1 MTGSKRQNTASAS
14 VSLVMLIALVLLG
27 GVLGAQDLPD
37 DIDISQSPDG
47 IVALPARVH
56 SVFRSTFDRYTKIIA
71 PNGGAIHFLLQ
82 NQVTNEMGVRARE
95 ILRFYITDAPGTEFG
110 SDKTAVANSMA
121 NLDATL
127 VYFNSESAAERAI
140 EGRLGK
146 VDLFFQDLYAS
157 ESVVE
162 GSRDYVNNTLRD
174 ATLEEVFHLVHGAG
188 IQPTLPAFHSRI
200 TAATNAAI
208 AAGIYDPPPTRELP
222 RADRPFEY
230 IISIIDVYYGMWAH
244 DRGGDSFGGEYR
256 YNTRAEIEAGDPA
269 GVAAML
275 AFLPPHLEA
284 SLTIAGSWNSEF
296 TLARNPAVPYTHKS
310 QYLTNVRLGGTRNSS
325 LTGNSLDNTLA
336 GNSGDNRID
345 GGGGVDSVLFSGRSS
360 EYSVTTVAGV
370 VEVRDTI
377 RGRDGADRLR
387 AVERLVFTD
396 RVVDPTAAAIFLRGD
411 GNDDGTI
418 DLTDGVYIL
427 NYLFLGGDSPGCMD
441 AVDAD
446 DNGLVQLTD
455 GVFILN
461 FLFLGGAVPPA
472 PYPGC
477 GTDDRD
483 GTPGCKLPA
492 GNCE

>member
-1 MTGSKRQNTASAS
+1 MTGLERQNPVAPA
-14 VSLVMLIALVLLG
+14 VFLPVFLLLAVIG
-27 GVLGAQDLPD
+27 GALGAQNLPD

-56 SVFRSTFDRYTKIIA
+56 SVFRSSFDRYTKIVA

-82 NQVTNEMGVRARE
+82 SQVTNEMGVRARE

-110 SDKTAVANSMA
+110 ADKTAVANSMA
-121 NLDATL
+121 NRDATL

-174 ATLEEVFHLVHGAG
+174 ATFEEVFHLVHGAG

-208 AAGIYDPPPTRELP
+208 SAGIYDPPPTRELP

-244 DRGGDSFGGEYR
+244 DRDGDSFGGEYR
-256 YNTRAEIEAGDPA
+256 YNTRAEIEAGDPS

-275 AFLPPHLEA
+275 AFLPPYLEA
-284 SLTIAGSWNSEF
+284 SLTVTGSWNSEF
-296 TLARNPAVPYTHKS
+296 TLTRNPAVPYTHKS
-310 QYLTNVRLGGTRNSS
+310 QYLTNVRLSGTRNAS

-336 GNSGDNRID
+336 GNSGNNRID
-345 GGGGVDSVLFSGRSS
+345 GGGGMDSVIFSGRSS
-360 EYSVTTVAGV
+360 EYALTTRAGV
-370 VEVRDTI
+370 VEVSDTV
-377 RGRDGADRLR
+377 RGRDGTDRLR

-396 RVVDPTAAAIFLRGD
+396 RVIDPTAGGSFLRGD
-411 GNDDGTI
+411 GMTMEPS
-418 DLTDGVYIL
+418 T
-427 NYLFLGGDSPGCMD
+427 
-441 AVDAD
+441 
-446 DNGLVQLTD
+446 
-455 GVFILN
+455 
-461 FLFLGGAVPPA
+461 
-472 PYPGC
+472 
-477 GTDDRD
+477 
-483 GTPGCKLPA
+483 
-492 GNCE
+492 

>member
-1 MTGSKRQNTASAS
+1 MTGFKRQNPAAAPVFLT
-14 VSLVMLIALVLLG
+14 VFLVLVLLG
-27 GVLGAQDLPD
+27 GALGAQNLPD
-37 DIDISQSPDG
+37 DIDITQSPDG

-82 NQVTNEMGVRARE
+82 SQVTNEMGVRARE
-95 ILRFYITDAPGTEFG
+95 ILRFYITDAPGSEFG
-110 SDKTAVANSMA
+110 ADKTAVANSMA

-208 AAGIYDPPPTRELP
+208 AAGIYDPPPSRELP

-244 DRGGDSFGGEYR
+244 DRDGDSFGGEYR
-256 YNTRAEIEAGDPA
+256 YNTRAEIEAGDPS

-275 AFLPPHLEA
+275 AFLPPYLEA
-284 SLTIAGSWNSEF
+284 SLTVTGSWNSE
-296 TLARNPAVPYTHKS
+296 
-310 QYLTNVRLGGTRNSS
+310 
-325 LTGNSLDNTLA
+325 
-336 GNSGDNRID
+336 
-345 GGGGVDSVLFSGRSS
+345 
-360 EYSVTTVAGV
+360 
-370 VEVRDTI
+370 
-377 RGRDGADRLR
+377 
-387 AVERLVFTD
+387 
-396 RVVDPTAAAIFLRGD
+396 
-411 GNDDGTI
+411 
-418 DLTDGVYIL
+418 
-427 NYLFLGGDSPGCMD
+427 
-441 AVDAD
+441 
-446 DNGLVQLTD
+446 
-455 GVFILN
+455 
-461 FLFLGGAVPPA
+461 
-472 PYPGC
+472 
-477 GTDDRD
+477 
-483 GTPGCKLPA
+483 
-492 GNCE
+492 

>member
-1 MTGSKRQNTASAS
+1 MTGFECQNPAASQVFLPAF
-14 VSLVMLIALVLLG
+14 LALAILG
-27 GVLGAQDLPD
+27 GTLGAQNLPD
-37 DIDISQSPDG
+37 DIDISRSPDG
-47 IVALPARVH
+47 VVALPARVH
-56 SVFRSTFDRYTKIIA
+56 SVFRSSFDRYTKVVA

-82 NQVTNEMGVRARE
+82 SRVTNEMGVRARE

-110 SDKTAVANSMA
+110 ADKTAVANSMA

-208 AAGIYDPPPTRELP
+208 SAGIYDPPPTRELP

-256 YNTRAEIEAGDPA
+256 YNTRAEIEAGDPS

-284 SLTIAGSWNSEF
+284 SLTVTGSWNSEF
-296 TLARNPAVPYTHKS
+296 TLVRNPAIPYTHKS
-310 QYLTNVRLGGTRNSS
+310 QYLTNVRLSGTRDAG

-336 GNSGDNRID
+336 GNSGDNPID
-345 GGGGVDSVLFSGRSS
+345 GGAGSDAVMFRGPFS
-360 EYSVTTVAGV
+360 EYAVTATADGI
-370 VEVRDTI
+370 EVRDLVG
-377 RGRDGADRLR
+377 GRDGTDLLS
-387 AVERLVFTD
+387 AVELLVFAD
-396 RVVDPTAAAIFLRGD
+396 QSVDPAATGSFLRGD

-418 DLTDGVYIL
+418 DLTDAITIL
-427 NYLFLGGDSPGCMD
+427 NYLFLGGVVPGCLD
-441 AVDAD
+441 AADAD
-446 DNGLVQLTD
+446 DDEEIQLTD
-455 GVFILN
+455 GIYTLS
-461 FLFLGGAVPPA
+461 FLFSGGAPPPA
-472 PYPGC
+472 PWPDC
-477 GTDDRD
+477 GED
-483 GTPGCKLPA
+483 PA
-492 GNCE
+492 GEGLDCASHQSCP

>member
-1 MTGSKRQNTASAS
+1 MTGLERQNPVAPA
-14 VSLVMLIALVLLG
+14 VFLPVFLALVVLG
-27 GVLGAQDLPD
+27 GALGAQNLPD

-47 IVALPARVH
+47 VVALPGRVH
-56 SVFRSTFDRYTKIIA
+56 SVFRSSFDRYTKIVA

-82 NQVTNEMGVRARE
+82 TEVTNEMGVRARE

-140 EGRLGK
+140 DGRLGK

-162 GSRDYVNNTLRD
+162 GSRAYVNNTVRD

-208 AAGIYDPPPTRELP
+208 AAGIYDPPPSRELP

-244 DRGGDSFGGEYR
+244 ERGGDSFGGEYSF
-256 YNTRAEIEAGDPA
+256 NTRAAIEAGDPA

-275 AFLPPHLEA
+275 AFLPPNLEA
-284 SLTIAGSWNSEF
+284 SLAVTASWNSEF

-310 QYLTNVRLGGTRNSS
+310 QYLSNVRLGGTRNAS
-325 LTGNSLDNTLA
+325 LTGNSLDNTLS
-336 GNSGDNRID
+336 GNPGDNRID
-345 GGGGVDSVLFSGRSS
+345 GGGGIDSVLFSGRSS
-360 EYSVTTVAGV
+360 EYAVTTRAGV
-370 VEVRDTI
+370 IEVSDTV
-377 RGRDGADRLR
+377 RGRDGTDRLS

-396 RVVDPTAAAIFLRGD
+396 RVVDPTAGGSFLRGD
-411 GNDDGTI
+411 GNGDGTI
-418 DLTDGVYIL
+418 DLTDAVYTL
-427 NYLFLGGDSPGCMD
+427 NYLFLGGAVPACLD
-441 AVDAD
+441 AADAD
-446 DNGLVQLTD
+446 DSEEVQLTD
-455 GVFILN
+455 AIYTLG
-461 FLFLGGAVPPA
+461 FLFSGGAPPPA
-472 PYPGC
+472 PYPDC
-477 GTDDRD
+477 GEDPTAEGLDCASR
-483 GTPGCKLPA
+483 GSCP
-492 GNCE
+492 

>member
-1 MTGSKRQNTASAS
+1 MTGFECQNPAASQ
-14 VSLVMLIALVLLG
+14 VFLPTFLALAILG
-27 GVLGAQDLPD
+27 GTLGAQNLPD
-37 DIDISQSPDG
+37 DIDISRSPDG
-47 IVALPARVH
+47 VVALPARVH
-56 SVFRSTFDRYTKIIA
+56 SVFRSSFDRYTKVVA

-82 NQVTNEMGVRARE
+82 SQVTNEMGVRARE

-110 SDKTAVANSMA
+110 ADKTAVANSMA

-127 VYFNSESAAERAI
+127 VYFNTESAAERAI

-174 ATLEEVFHLVHGAG
+174 ATFEEVFHLVHGAG

-208 AAGIYDPPPTRELP
+208 AAGIYDPPPSRELP

-256 YNTRAEIEAGDPA
+256 YNTRAEIEAGDPS

-275 AFLPPHLEA
+275 AFLPPYLEA
-284 SLTIAGSWNSEF
+284 SLAVTGAWNSEF
-296 TLARNPAVPYTHKS
+296 TLTRNPAVPYTHKS
-310 QYLTNVRLGGTRNSS
+310 QYLTNVRLSGTRDAG

-336 GNSGDNRID
+336 GNSGDNPID
-345 GGGGVDSVLFSGRSS
+345 GGAGNDAVLFRGSFS
-360 EYSVTTVAGV
+360 EYAVTATADGI
-370 VEVRDTI
+370 EVRDLVG
-377 RGRDGADRLR
+377 GRDGTDLLS
-387 AVERLVFTD
+387 AVELLVFAD
-396 RVVDPTAAAIFLRGD
+396 QSVDPAATGSFLRGD

-418 DLTDGVYIL
+418 DLTDAITIL
-427 NYLFLGGDSPGCMD
+427 NYLFLGGVVPGCLD
-441 AVDAD
+441 AADAD
-446 DNGLVQLTD
+446 DDEEIQLTD
-455 GVFILN
+455 GIYTLS
-461 FLFLGGAVPPA
+461 FLFSGGAPPPA
-472 PYPGC
+472 PWPDC
-477 GTDDRD
+477 GEDLGGGGLDCAAHQSC
-483 GTPGCKLPA
+483 P
-492 GNCE
+492 

>member
-1 MTGSKRQNTASAS
+1 MTGFECQNPAASQ
-14 VSLVMLIALVLLG
+14 VFLPTFLALAILG
-27 GVLGAQDLPD
+27 GTLGAQNLPD
-37 DIDISQSPDG
+37 DIDISRSPDG

-56 SVFRSTFDRYTKIIA
+56 SVFRSSFDRYTKVVA

-82 NQVTNEMGVRARE
+82 SQVTNEMGVRARE

-244 DRGGDSFGGEYR
+244 DRNGDSFGGEYR

-275 AFLPPHLEA
+275 AFLPPQLEA
-284 SLTIAGSWNSEF
+284 SLTISGSWNSEF
-296 TLARNPAVPYTHKS
+296 TLVRNPAVPYTHKS
-310 QYLTNVRLGGTRNSS
+310 QYLTNVRLGGTRNAS

-345 GGGGVDSVLFSGRSS
+345 GGGGTDSVLFSGRSS
-360 EYSVTTVAGV
+360 EYAVTTRAGV
-370 VEVRDTI
+370 VEVSDTI
-377 RGRDGADRLR
+377 RGRDGTDRLR

-396 RVVDPTAAAIFLRGD
+396 RVVDPTAGASFLRGD

-418 DLTDGVYIL
+418 DLTDAITIL
-427 NYLFLGGDSPGCMD
+427 NYLFLGGAAPGCLD
-441 AVDAD
+441 AAD
-446 DNGLVQLTD
+446 SDDDEEIQLTD
-455 GVFILN
+455 GIYTLS
-461 FLFLGGAVPPA
+461 FLFSGGAPPPA
-472 PYPGC
+472 PWPDC
-477 GTDDRD
+477 GED
-483 GTPGCKLPA
+483 PA
-492 GNCE
+492 GEGLDCAAHQSCP

>member
-1 MTGSKRQNTASAS
+1 MRGIERIDQASS
-14 VSLVMLIALVLLG
+14 PVFLPVFLVLVLLG
-27 GVLGAQDLPD
+27 GALGAQNLPD
-37 DIDISQSPDG
+37 DIDISESPDG
-47 IVALPARVH
+47 IVSLPARVH
-56 SVFRSTFDRYTKIIA
+56 SVFRSTFDRYTRIVA

-82 NQVTNEMGVRARE
+82 SQVTNEMGVRARE

-127 VYFNSESAAERAI
+127 VYFNTESAAERAI
-140 EGRLGK
+140 DGRLGK

-188 IQPTLPAFHSRI
+188 IQPTQPAFHSRI

-208 AAGIYDPPPTRELP
+208 SAGIYDPPPTRELP

-256 YNTRAEIEAGDPA
+256 YNTRAAIEAGDPA

-284 SLTIAGSWNSEF
+284 SLTVAGSWNSEF
-296 TLARNPAVPYTHKS
+296 TLVRNPAVPYTHKS
-310 QYLTNVRLGGTRNSS
+310 QYLTNVSLGGTRNAS

-345 GGGGVDSVLFSGRSS
+345 GGGGTDSVLFSGRSS
-360 EYSVTTVAGV
+360 EYAVTTRAGV
-370 VEVRDTI
+370 VEVSDTV
-377 RGRDGADRLR
+377 RGRDGTDRLR

-396 RVVDPTAAAIFLRGD
+396 RVIDPTAAGSFLRGD

-418 DLTDGVYIL
+418 DLTDAITIL
-427 NYLFLGGDSPGCMD
+427 NYLFLGGEAPGCLD
-441 AVDAD
+441 AAD
-446 DNGLVQLTD
+446 SDDDEEIQLTD
-455 GVFILN
+455 GIYTLS
-461 FLFLGGAVPPA
+461 FLFSGGVPPPA
-472 PYPGC
+472 PWPGC
-477 GTDDRD
+477 GED
-483 GTPGCKLPA
+483 LA
-492 GNCE
+492 GEGLDCTAQQSCP

>member
-1 MTGSKRQNTASAS
+1 MTGLERQSPA
-14 VSLVMLIALVLLG
+14 VSPVFLPSFLALAILG
-27 GVLGAQDLPD
+27 GALRAQNLPD
-37 DIDISQSPDG
+37 DIDISQAPDG
-47 IVALPARVH
+47 VVALPARVH
-56 SVFRSTFDRYTKIIA
+56 SVFRSIFDRYTKVVA
-71 PNGGAIHFLLQ
+71 PNGDAIHFLLQ
-82 NQVTNEMGVRARE
+82 SQVTNEMGVRARE

-110 SDKTAVANSMA
+110 ADKTAVANSMA

-188 IQPTLPAFHSRI
+188 IQPTLPAYHRQI

-208 AAGIYDPPPTRELP
+208 SAGIYDPPPTRELP

-244 DRGGDSFGGEYR
+244 ERGGDSFGGEYR
-256 YNTRAEIEAGDPA
+256 YNTRAAIEAGDPS

-275 AFLPPHLEA
+275 AFLPPYLEA
-284 SLTIAGSWNSEF
+284 SLAVTGSWNSEF
-296 TLARNPAVPYTHKS
+296 TLTRNPAVPYTHKS
-310 QYLTNVRLGGTRNSS
+310 QYLTNVRLGGTRNAS

-345 GGGGVDSVLFSGRSS
+345 GGGGIDSVLFSGRSS
-360 EYSVTTVAGV
+360 EYALTSRAGV
-370 VEVRDTI
+370 VEVRDTV
-377 RGRDGADRLR
+377 RGRDGTDRLS

-396 RVVDPTAAAIFLRGD
+396 RVVDPTAGGSFLRGD
-411 GNDDGTI
+411 GNGDGTI
-418 DLTDGVYIL
+418 DLADAVYTL
-427 NYLFLGGDSPGCMD
+427 NYLFLGGAAPACLDAADVDDSGE
-441 AVDAD
+441 
-446 DNGLVQLTD
+446 VQLTD
-455 GVFILN
+455 AIYTLG
-461 FLFLGGAVPPA
+461 FLFSGGAPPPVPWPD
-472 PYPGC
+472 C
-477 GTDDRD
+477 GEDPTAEGLDCASR
-483 GTPGCKLPA
+483 GACP
-492 GNCE
+492 

>member
-1 MTGSKRQNTASAS
+1 MTGFERQNPAASP
-14 VSLVMLIALVLLG
+14 VFLPVFLALVVLG
-27 GVLGAQDLPD
+27 GALGAQNLPD

-56 SVFRSTFDRYTKIIA
+56 SVFRSTFDRYTKIVA

-82 NQVTNEMGVRARE
+82 TEVTNEMGVRARE

-140 EGRLGK
+140 DGRLGE

-162 GSRDYVNNTLRD
+162 GSRAYVNNTLRD
-174 ATLEEVFHLVHGAG
+174 ATFEEVFHLVHGAG
-188 IQPTLPAFHSRI
+188 IQPTLPAYHRQI
-200 TAATNAAI
+200 TAATNAAV
-208 AAGIYDPPPTRELP
+208 AAGIYDPPPSRELP

-244 DRGGDSFGGEYR
+244 ERGGDSFGGEYSF
-256 YNTRAEIEAGDPA
+256 NTRAAIEAGDPA

-275 AFLPPHLEA
+275 AFLPPNLEA
-284 SLTIAGSWNSEF
+284 SLAVTGSWNSEF

-310 QYLTNVRLGGTRNSS
+310 QYLSNVRLGGTRNAS
-325 LTGNSLDNTLA
+325 LTGNSLDNTLS
-336 GNSGDNRID
+336 GNPGDNRID
-345 GGGGVDSVLFSGRSS
+345 GGGGIDSVLFSGRSA
-360 EYSVTTVAGV
+360 EYAVTTRAGV
-370 VEVRDTI
+370 VEVRDTV
-377 RGRDGADRLR
+377 RGRDGTDRLS

-396 RVVDPTAAAIFLRGD
+396 RVVDPTAAGRFLRGD

-418 DLTDGVYIL
+418 DLTDAITIL
-427 NYLFLGGDSPGCMD
+427 NYLFLGGVVPGCLD
-441 AVDAD
+441 AADAD
-446 DNGLVQLTD
+446 DDDEIQLTD
-455 GVFILN
+455 GIYTLS
-461 FLFLGGAVPPA
+461 FLFSGGAPPPA
-472 PYPGC
+472 PWPGC
-477 GTDDRD
+477 GEDPTAEGLDCAAHESC
-483 GTPGCKLPA
+483 P
-492 GNCE
+492 

>member
-1 MTGSKRQNTASAS
+1 MTGLERQNPVAPA
-14 VSLVMLIALVLLG
+14 VFLPVFLALAVLG
-27 GVLGAQDLPD
+27 GALGAQNLPD

-47 IVALPARVH
+47 VVALPARVH
-56 SVFRSTFDRYTKIIA
+56 SVFRSSFDRYTKIVA

-82 NQVTNEMGVRARE
+82 TEVTNEMGVRARE

-140 EGRLGK
+140 DGRLGK

-162 GSRDYVNNTLRD
+162 GSRAYVNNTVRD

-208 AAGIYDPPPTRELP
+208 AAGIYDPPPSRELP

-244 DRGGDSFGGEYR
+244 ERGGDSFGGEYSF
-256 YNTRAEIEAGDPA
+256 NTRAAIEAGDPA

-275 AFLPPHLEA
+275 AFLPPNLEA
-284 SLTIAGSWNSEF
+284 SLAVTASWNSEF

-310 QYLTNVRLGGTRNSS
+310 QYLSNVRLGGTRNAS
-325 LTGNSLDNTLA
+325 LTGNSLDNTLS
-336 GNSGDNRID
+336 GNPGDNRID

-360 EYSVTTVAGV
+360 EYAVTTRAGV
-370 VEVRDTI
+370 IEVSDTV
-377 RGRDGADRLR
+377 RGRDGTDRLS

-396 RVVDPTAAAIFLRGD
+396 RVVDPTAGGSFLRGD
-411 GNDDGTI
+411 GNGDGTI
-418 DLTDGVYIL
+418 DLTDAVYTL
-427 NYLFLGGDSPGCMD
+427 NYLFLGGAVPVCLD
-441 AVDAD
+441 AADAD
-446 DNGLVQLTD
+446 DSEEVQLTD
-455 GVFILN
+455 AIYTLG
-461 FLFLGGAVPPA
+461 FLFSGGAPPPA
-472 PYPGC
+472 PYPDC
-477 GTDDRD
+477 GEDPTAEGLDCASR
-483 GTPGCKLPA
+483 GS
-492 GNCE
+492 

>member
-1 MTGSKRQNTASAS
+1 MRGIERIDQASS
-14 VSLVMLIALVLLG
+14 PVFLPVFLVLVLFG
-27 GVLGAQDLPD
+27 GALGAQNLPD

-56 SVFRSTFDRYTKIIA
+56 SVFRSTFDRYTRIVA

-82 NQVTNEMGVRARE
+82 SQVTNEMGVRARE

-140 EGRLGK
+140 DGRLGK

-284 SLTIAGSWNSEF
+284 SLTISGSWNSEF
-296 TLARNPAVPYTHKS
+296 TLVRNPAVPYTHKS
-310 QYLTNVRLGGTRNSS
+310 QYLTNVRLGGTRNAS
-325 LTGNSLDNTLA
+325 LTGNSLNNTLA

-345 GGGGVDSVLFSGRSS
+345 GGGGTDSVLFSGRSS
-360 EYSVTTVAGV
+360 EYAVTTRAGV
-370 VEVRDTI
+370 VEVSDTV
-377 RGRDGADRLR
+377 RGRDGTDRLR

-396 RVVDPTAAAIFLRGD
+396 RVIDPTASGSFLRGD

-418 DLTDGVYIL
+418 DLTDAITIL
-427 NYLFLGGDSPGCMD
+427 NYLFLGGVAPGCLD
-441 AVDAD
+441 AAD
-446 DNGLVQLTD
+446 SDDDEEIQLTD
-455 GVFILN
+455 GIYTLS
-461 FLFLGGAVPPA
+461 FLFSGGAPPPA
-472 PYPGC
+472 PWPDC
-477 GTDDRD
+477 GED
-483 GTPGCKLPA
+483 LA
-492 GNCE
+492 GEGLDCTAQQSCP